1 MADVAYVSE
10 VHIERQKGPVRTA
23 TLPGEKNPV
32 TFSVH
37 GAVAEHYGVNAA
49 DFGEP
54 HATTIDYL
62 VAAVAG

>member
-32 TFSVH
+32 KFSVH
-37 GAVAEHYGVNAA
+37 GAVAEHYGVKSA